1 MKYDVIF
8 IGGGLNY
15 VGAIF
20 LARSGKK
27 VALIEKNLNH
37 IGGTCLNNGCIP
49 SKKLFHRTKTLNET
63 NEEYFIKSKLNIKK
77 LVKNIEIE
85 REKLVLSV
93 TAQIK
98 ASGVEVI
105 EGEAKLISKNEIKVG
120 NIIYEADY
128 IVIGTGAKAFI
139 PKGLEIDYKKII
151 TSDEA
156 LHLEKLPKEIIIYG
170 GGAIALE
177 FAGYFAI
184 NGVKTTLIYRRD
196 DFKMHE
202 KISQNLKTQLQQ
214 IGIELKLNTLIK
226 SAKVDKKVKIITQND
241 EKIETEMLLVAT
253 GRIANL
259 EFLEYGLE
267 IEKGAIKTNQYFQ
280 TSQSNIFAIG
290 DCNGKLSLAHAA
302 RKEAISVANFLN
314 GKMEILNL
322 DNIPK
327 FIFTLP
333 LSYASIG
340 VKSEKEVVYPLK
352 ALGVASAV
360 DGSENGLVVIYSDK
374 DKFITG
380 AELFMPNAEELISVF
395 GEILAGEMDTKTA
408 LNATFA
414 HPSFAEIFDY
424 AFRKIK

>member
-27 VALIEKNLNH
+27 VALIEKSLNH

-49 SKKLFHRTKTLNET
+49 SKKLLHRTKTLFET
-63 NEEYFIKSKLNIKK
+63 KEEYFTPSKLDIKK
-77 LVKNIEIE
+77 LIQNIETE
-85 REKLVLSV
+85 REKLVSSV
-93 TAQIK
+93 TNQIK
-98 ASGVEVI
+98 ASGVEI
-105 EGEAKLISKNEIKVG
+105 IQGDAKLISKNEVKIEDS
-120 NIIYEADY
+120 ILESDY
-128 IVIGTGAKAFI
+128 IVIGTGAKPFI
-139 PKGLEIDYKKII
+139 PEGIEIDYKKII

-156 LHLEKLPKEIIIYG
+156 LHLEKLPKEIAVYG

-184 NGVKTTLIYRRD
+184 NGVKTTLIYRKD
-196 DFKMHE
+196 NFKMHE
-202 KISQNLKTQLQQ
+202 KISENLKLQLQN
-214 IGIELKLNTLIK
+214 IGVKLKLNTSIK
-226 SAKVDKKVKIITQND
+226 SAKADKKVEIITDSD
-241 EKIETEMLLVAT
+241 EKLQTEMLLVAT
-253 GRIANL
+253 GRKANL
-259 EFLEYGLE
+259 DFLEYALE
-267 IEKGAIKTNQYFQ
+267 TKKGAINTNQYFQ
-280 TSQSNIFAIG
+280 TSEANIFAIG

-302 RKEAISVANFLN
+302 RKEAMAVADFLS
-314 GKMEILNL
+314 GKKEVLNL

-340 VKSEKEVVYPLK
+340 VKSEEEIVYPLK
-352 ALGVASAV
+352 ALGVSKAV
-360 DGSENGLVVIYSDK
+360 EGAENGLVVIYYDK
-374 DKFITG
+374 EKFITG

-395 GEILAGEMDTKTA
+395 GEILAGELDAKTA

-414 HPSFAEIFDY
+414 HPVFAEIFDY
-424 AFRKIK
+424 ALRKI

>member
-20 LARSGKK
+20 LARSSKK
-27 VALIEKNLNH
+27 VALIEKDLNH

-49 SKKLFHRTKTLNET
+49 SKKLLHRTKTLFET
-63 NEEYFIKSKLNIKK
+63 KEEYFTPSKLDIKK
-77 LVKNIEIE
+77 LVQNIESE
-85 REKLVLSV
+85 RETLVSSV
-93 TAQIK
+93 TKQIK
-98 ASGVEVI
+98 ANGIELI
-105 EGEAKLISKNEIKVG
+105 EGEAKLISKNEIKV
-120 NIIYEADY
+120 NDKVLESDF
-128 IVIGTGAKAFI
+128 IVIATGAKPFI
-139 PKGLEIDYKKII
+139 PDGIEIDYKKII

-156 LHLEKLPKEIIIYG
+156 LHLEKLPKEIVVYG

-196 DFKMHE
+196 NFKMHE
-202 KISQNLKTQLQQ
+202 KISQNLKLQLQK
-214 IGIELKLNTLIK
+214 IGVELKLNTSIK
-226 SAKVDKKVKIITQND
+226 SAKVDKKVEIITDND
-241 EKIETEMLLVAT
+241 EKLQTEMLLVAT
-253 GRIANL
+253 GRRVNL
-259 EFLEYGLE
+259 DFLEYELE
-267 IEKGAIKTNQYFQ
+267 TKKGAINTNQYFQ
-280 TSQSNIFAIG
+280 TSEANIFAIG

-302 RKEAISVANFLN
+302 RKEAMAVADFLS
-314 GKMEILNL
+314 GKKEVLNL

-340 VKSEKEVVYPLK
+340 VKSEEEIVYPLK

-360 DGSENGLVVIYSDK
+360 DGAENGVVVIYYDK
-374 DKFITG
+374 EKFITG

-395 GEILAGEMDTKTA
+395 GQILAGEMDVKTA
-408 LNATFA
+408 LNATFP
-414 HPSFAEIFDY
+414 HPTFSEIFDY
-424 AFRKIK
+424 ALRKI